1 MEHIVNTTTL
11 PQAFAPARIVNGR
24 VQTCRLVQI
33 GCAYTPPAPEP
44 SRDAECVQAA
54 LLHKTTAPAR
64 WLDGHH
70 WIVPACFVAGLAL
83 IPILCLH

>member
-1 MEHIVNTTTL
+1 MSSAIL
-11 PQAFAPARIVNGR
+11 PEGYTPPRIVAGR

-33 GCAYTPPAPEP
+33 GCTYTPPAPEP
-44 SRDAECVQAA
+44 SRDAECVQTA
-54 LLHKTTAPAR
+54 LLHKTTAAPAR

-83 IPILCLH
+83 IPILCFH